1 MGMQNVSSGRIDAAV
16 FMLPYAIGEIDS
28 RRVNGFGWDI
38 GHRFLLGG
46 GSHGLTV
53 IEGVLDGFLDAV
65 NVPEGDAEYSMDGGA
80 IVPLG

>member
-1 MGMQNVSSGRIDAAV
+1 MQNVSSVRIDAAV
-16 FMLPYAIGEIDS
+16 FLLPYDIGEIAS
-28 RRVNGFGWDI
+28 RRVSGIGWDI

-53 IEGVLDGFLDAV
+53 IEGVLDGFIDAV

-80 IVPLG
+80 VVPLG